1 MIFLIDYNLQKY
13 AAILLGKIS
22 NDGWLDLISIR
33 FVFFSDINLPT
44 DSDDRLVWRL
54 SQENRMIILTANQN
68 MKGEDS
74 LEQVLREEN
83 TLDSLPV
90 VTIANLDR
98 FSKESNYRSRCADR
112 IIDIVLNI
120 EAYVGFGRIYIP

>member
-1 MIFLIDYNLQKY
+1 MNFLIDYNLQKY
-13 AAILLGKIS
+13 AAILLGKIA
-22 NDGWLDLISIR
+22 NEGWLDLIAIR
-33 FVFFSDINLPT
+33 FVFFSDVGLPT
-44 DSDDRLVWRL
+44 DSDDRSVWRL
-54 SQENRMIILTANQN
+54 SQSSRMILLTANRN

-83 TLDSLPV
+83 TSDSLPI

-112 IIDIVLNI
+112 IIDIVLNF
-120 EAYVGFGRIYIP
+120 EDYMGSGRIYIP

>member
-1 MIFLIDYNLQKY
+1 MNFLIDYNLQKY
-13 AAILLGKIS
+13 AAILLGKIA
-22 NDGWLDLISIR
+22 NEGWLDLIAIR
-33 FVFFSDINLPT
+33 FIFFSDVNLPT
-44 DSDDRLVWRL
+44 DSDDRSVWRL
-54 SQENRMIILTANQN
+54 SQSSRMILLTANRN

-83 TLDSLPV
+83 TSDSLPI

-98 FSKESNYRSRCADR
+98 FSKEPNYRSRCADR

-120 EAYVGFGRIYIP
+120 EDYMGSGRIYIP

>member
-1 MIFLIDYNLQKY
+1 MNFLIDYNLQKY
-13 AAILLGKIS
+13 AAILLGKIA
-22 NDGWLDLISIR
+22 NEGWLDLIAIR
-33 FVFFSDINLPT
+33 FIFFSDVNLPT
-44 DSDDRLVWRL
+44 DSDDRSVWRL
-54 SQENRMIILTANQN
+54 SQSSRMILLTANWN

-83 TLDSLPV
+83 TSDSLPI

-98 FSKESNYRSRCADR
+98 FSKEPNYRSRCADR

-120 EAYVGFGRIYIP
+120 EDYMGSGRIYIP

>member
-1 MIFLIDYNLQKY
+1 MNFLIDYNLQKY
-13 AAILLGKIS
+13 AAILLGKIA
-22 NDGWLDLISIR
+22 NEGWLDLIIIR
-33 FVFFSDINLPT
+33 FVFFSDVDLLT
-44 DSDDRLVWRL
+44 DSDDRSVWRL
-54 SQENRMIILTANQN
+54 AQSSRMILLTANRN

-83 TLDSLPV
+83 MNDSLPI

-120 EAYVGFGRIYIP
+120 EDYMGSGRIYIP